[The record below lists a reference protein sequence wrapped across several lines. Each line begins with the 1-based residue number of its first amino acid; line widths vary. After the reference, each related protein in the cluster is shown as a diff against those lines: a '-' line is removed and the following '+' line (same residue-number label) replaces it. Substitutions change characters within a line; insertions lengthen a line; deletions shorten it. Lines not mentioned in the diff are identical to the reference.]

1 MIKGISKQQSNDI
14 IIKKTRKQRFDER
27 KKHTGTVSVH
37 LTKDHHH
44 GNEEN
49 AKGSLH
55 QAN

>member
-1 MIKGISKQQSNDI
+1 MYAE
-14 IIKKTRKQRFDER
+14 KKKKEEKKEKKKR